1 MLKMLKYVLLA
12 TLVSCVPVLIAF
24 RVADIGEVKFI
35 LLLLIPPLIGISTLF
50 SLVFYKFL
58 KPLQFIWSLMI
69 IVTIG
74 EFALVVKDGAGEVLK
89 NYKDDYKEF
98 VEVSNEEFNA
108 NLKEELQ
115 FSSLRCSMKEAFE
128 TNKVIGLD
136 LIRIREYKTSEID
149 ETIEVL
155 SKLEGNKFYYSKFY

>member
-98 VEVSNEEFNA
+98 V
-108 NLKEELQ
+108 
-115 FSSLRCSMKEAFE
+115 
-128 TNKVIGLD
+128 
-136 LIRIREYKTSEID
+136 
-149 ETIEVL
+149 
-155 SKLEGNKFYYSKFY
+155 